1 MDSDNSGIEN
11 PIFDLAKNQPDL
23 NNDFNMY
30 ENILLN
36 NNLVMNSIKPL
47 MQNKKYS
54 VDVINKMLI
63 TLNEFRNNIQRV
75 MDTTNNMLQAIN
87 KCEDKINLKFSF
99 NGQILIVDCKSVDK
113 LSAILEKIKTRINDF
128 KIEEH
133 VYIFNAKKLELNTS
147 VKDLG
152 LVNNSHIVII

>member
-11 PIFDLAKNQPDL
+11 PIFDLAKNQPEL

-63 TLNEFRNNIQRV
+63 TLNEFRNKLLREEQ
-75 MDTTNNMLQAIN
+75 DT
-87 KCEDKINLKFSF
+87 E
-99 NGQILIVDCKSVDK
+99 IVDEFLLKVLDAPEKKRYYRRDSF
-113 LSAILEKIKTRINDF
+113 LEDR
-128 KIEEH
+128 
-133 VYIFNAKKLELNTS
+133 
-147 VKDLG
+147 
-152 LVNNSHIVII
+152 

>member
-11 PIFDLAKNQPDL
+11 PIFDLAKNQPEL

-113 LSAILEKIKTRINDF
+113 LSVVLEKIKTRINVF

>member
-11 PIFDLAKNQPDL
+11 PIYDLAKNQPEL

-99 NGQILIVDCKSVDK
+99 NGQILIIDCKSVDK

-133 VYIFNAKKLELNTS
+133 AYIFNAKKLELNTP